1 MGDIIALR
9 SADAKTP
16 PEGGVSTS
24 NRCEQH
30 GKCVS
35 LSFRWAVRVKAIGSG
50 YWRIVGEAQDLIAW
64 AERLHQ
70 RWIKGIGLANALE
83 KKD

>member
-35 LSFRWAVRVKAIGSG
+35 LSFLLVSLNVLASIRFSSALNAKNSSEAIQPS
-50 YWRIVGEAQDLIAW
+50 
-64 AERLHQ
+64 
-70 RWIKGIGLANALE
+70 
-83 KKD
+83 